1 VSIALPYQEQTQ
13 EPTQEPVQ
21 GPVKGWEARL
31 DLGFEQRG
39 ARTILA
45 HRKHAGPLVVQKPF
59 YPEGPVCHVYIIHP
73 PGGVV
78 GGDKLTINA
87 SSHERAHALITTPA
101 ANKFYRS
108 SGPLAQLQQRI
119 SIASNAVVEW
129 LPQET
134 ILFNGSAVHS
144 NIRVD
149 INTDSTFIGWEIT
162 CLGRPASGERFTRGL
177 FRQQLELWKQQQPL
191 VIERT
196 LLQGGQ
202 PVLQSAWGLQ
212 SFTVTATLIAYPADK
227 ALLDLTRCAIAA
239 DNETLCS
246 ATLLQEVLIC
256 RYLGHHAEQA
266 KAVFTMLWSA
276 IRPVMLKRNVSVPR
290 IWKT

>member
-1 VSIALPYQEQTQ
+1 VSTALHNQQLTQ
-13 EPTQEPVQ
+13 EPTQEPEQ
-21 GPVKGWEARL
+21 EPLKGWEAQL
-31 DLGFEQRG
+31 DLRFEHRG
-39 ARTILA
+39 SRTVLA

-78 GGDKLTINA
+78 GGDKLTINV
-87 SSHERAHALITTPA
+87 SSHEQAHTLITTPA

-108 SGPLAQLQQRI
+108 SGPMAQLHQRL
-119 SIASNAVVEW
+119 SMTSNAVVEW

-144 NIRVD
+144 NTRVEL
-149 INTDSTFIGWEIT
+149 NTDSTFIGWEIT
-162 CLGRPASGERFTRGL
+162 CLGRPASGEQFTRGL
-177 FRQQLELWKQQQPL
+177 FRQQFELWKQRQPL
-191 VIERT
+191 VVERT

-202 PVLQSAWGLQ
+202 PVLHSAWGLQ
-212 SFTVTATLIAYPADK
+212 SFTVTATLIAYPADN
-227 ALLDLTRCAIAA
+227 ALLDMARCAIVA
-239 DNETLCS
+239 DDETLCS

-276 IRPVMLKRNVSVPR
+276 IRPALLKRNSCIPR